1 MGRCTAMDAPIVA
14 WSRGVLY
21 FLFVLPRWWELM
33 GDTSHTLGT
42 VLRIVTGVV
51 IALAALP
58 VLLTL
63 IRTRKPELGDPAV
76 GAADAAMVD
85 DPARHRRSADRG
97 DGGRGDLAQPGHRR
111 AVALRRLRRGR
122 RARPSGDAGV
132 LSGVR
137 RRAAAEAGQGEEA
150 TQEARQENRR
160 GHRRGLGRGDDRQRR
175 RVDELRGDADESEET
190 EAAEETADDE
200 TPAEVSAE
208 TPAEAEAESE
218 AEPEAGALRNKRPS
232 GKTSHRLRRRNR
244 GGVALDD

>member
-1 MGRCTAMDAPIVA
+1 MPGRGRPVFPVRPAAVVGVDGRHLPHSRHGVA
-14 WSRGVLY
+14 DRH
-21 FLFVLPRWWELM
+21 RA
-33 GDTSHTLGT
+33 GDRPG
-42 VLRIVTGVV
+42 RRAG
-51 IALAALP
+51 AAHAHP
-58 VLLTL
+58 HPQARARDT
-63 IRTRKPELGDPAV
+63 AV

-97 DGGRGDLAQPGHRR
+97 DGGLGDLAQPGQRR
-111 AVALRRLRRGR
+111 AVALRCLRRGC
-122 RARPSGDAGV
+122 RAGHPGDAGV

-150 TQEARQENRR
+150 TQEARQEDRR
-160 GHRRGLGRGDDRQRR
+160 GASRRGLGRGDDRAPTRQTSPRQT
-175 RVDELRGDADESEET
+175 EAEET
-190 EAAEETADDE
+190 EAAEEKADDE